1 MSSDIVGKIPFW
13 LIKFAINN
21 VFRRKM
27 LEYNKVVLPKD
38 ESKWKK
44 MNNMVSSKAR
54 KYDFEASLEEG
65 EFQIKSVANG
75 IINIRISKNLSDIP
89 QTDAIILESKNPP
102 ALVTTIE
109 KEKITIS
116 QESGPI
122 VFLVTEIDTEKGQ
135 IIF

>member
-1 MSSDIVGKIPFW
+1 
-13 LIKFAINN
+13 
-21 VFRRKM
+21 M

-44 MNNMVSSKAR
+44 MKNMVSSKAH
-54 KYDFEASLEEG
+54 KHDFEASLEEG

-102 ALVTTIE
+102 TLVTTIE

-122 VFLVTEIDTEKGQ
+122 VFLVTEIDTKKGQ
-135 IIF
+135 IIFKD